1 MGFGK
6 RSLRQPR
13 RRPGAGKA
21 RFTAQTRANAKAD
34 RVQAGGGAGLNTA
47 CRCLLFFQERI
58 KGLKNAPIA
67 RFGGLGCYQSRS
79 EINEGFQ
86 TVNAESA
93 KLARPGHPAGCV
105 CQEGR
110 FVWDGSQAPENRFK
124 ACPWGRRARCGGG
137 ELGQSAA
144 LLIFAGLP
152 WGIRPICGWRLA
164 AFPMSRARPSWAHAE
179 QAAQP
184 CGAGV
189 VQA

>member
-21 RFTAQTRANAKAD
+21 RLTAQTRANAKAD
-34 RVQAGGGAGLNTA
+34 RVQAGSGAGLNTT
-47 CRCLLFFQERI
+47 CRCLLLFQERI

-67 RFGGLGCYQSRS
+67 RFDGLGCYQSRS

-86 TVNAESA
+86 AVNAESA

-110 FVWDGSQAPENRFK
+110 FVWDGSQAPKNRFK
-124 ACPWGRRARCGGG
+124 ARPWGRKARCG
-137 ELGQSAA
+137 EASLGS
-144 LLIFAGLP
+144 LRRCSSLP
-152 WGIRPICGWRLA
+152 GCREGIRPICGWRLA
-164 AFPMSRARPSWAHAE
+164 AFPMSRARALRGHMLNRLRNRVM
-179 QAAQP
+179 Q
-184 CGAGV
+184 V
-189 VQA
+189 